1 MCFRDGLLSNN
12 IRGCLWGQG
21 TFYKKNCDIINRAS
35 LVAQLAKPPAMQE
48 TLCWKRHRLPTPVF
62 LGFPGGFA
70 GEESACNVRHLGLFP
85 GLGRFPGEGNCYPL
99 QYCGLEN
106 SMDCIVY
113 GVAKSWTRLS
123 HFHFSLLVEA
133 SPDIVTFIRERRFGS
148 REARGGDKIRELVL
162 ESSKLSRN
170 LDPEKNTTVGS
181 PRNFRIFFHSLRLF

>member
-113 GVAKSWTRLS
+113 GVTWLS
-123 HFHFSLLVEA
+123 DFHFNENMSVIESTDFWVKLLDIILASTWATVRTWVFVSLCPW
-133 SPDIVTFIRERRFGS
+133 SY
-148 REARGGDKIRELVL
+148 
-162 ESSKLSRN
+162 N
-170 LDPEKNTTVGS
+170 
-181 PRNFRIFFHSLRLF
+181 

>member
-113 GVAKSWTRLS
+113 GVAKNWTRLNLYYNVTNYLSVNVLYHNIGKVECMFS
-123 HFHFSLLVEA
+123 HIH
-133 SPDIVTFIRERRFGS
+133 TFIG
-148 REARGGDKIRELVL
+148 EL
-162 ESSKLSRN
+162 
-170 LDPEKNTTVGS
+170 
-181 PRNFRIFFHSLRLF
+181 